1 MAVSENPTP
10 PTPQGEF
17 PILAIRDLAAG
28 YDKSEVLHGIN
39 MEIRKGEIVTL
50 VGANGAGKS
59 TTLRTIFGLTTIRG
73 GHVTFKGHEV
83 VGRRPHDLVRMGLA
97 FVPQE
102 RGVFPSLTVL
112 ENLEM
117 GGYTL
122 VGERL
127 NERIEAMLTRFPRL
141 KERRKQKAG
150 SLSGGERQML
160 AIARG
165 LMPDPELL
173 MLDEPSLGLAPLVV
187 ASVFEEVAYIN
198 QQGMTVFL
206 VEQNARRAL
215 ATAHRA
221 YVLELGKIRYEGT
234 GSELLNNEEVQRA
247 YLGA

>member
-1 MAVSENPTP
+1 MSETSPA
-10 PTPQGEF
+10 
-17 PILAIRDLAAG
+17 PILEIRDLAAG
-28 YDKSEVLHGIN
+28 YGKSEVLHGIN

-59 TTLRTIFGLTTIRG
+59 TTLRTIFGLTTVRG
-73 GHVTFKGHEV
+73 GHIRFKGQEV
-83 VGRRPHDLVRMGLA
+83 AGRRPHDLVHMGLA

-102 RGVFPSLTVL
+102 RGVFPSLTVQ

-122 VGERL
+122 ERDRL
-127 NERIEAMLTRFPRL
+127 PERIDAMLTRFPRL
-141 KERRKQKAG
+141 KERRQQKAG

-165 LMPDPELL
+165 LMPGPELL
-173 MLDEPSLGLAPLVV
+173 MLDEPSLGLAPLIV
-187 ASVFEEVAYIN
+187 ASVFEEIEYIN
-198 QQGMTVFL
+198 QQGTTVFL

-215 ATAHRA
+215 ASAHRA
-221 YVLELGKIRYEGT
+221 YVLELGKIRHEGT
-234 GSELLNNEEVQRA
+234 GSELLNNEDIQRA

>member
-1 MAVSENPTP
+1 MSANPSA
-10 PTPQGEF
+10 
-17 PILAIRDLAAG
+17 PILEIRDLAAG
-28 YDKSEVLHGIN
+28 YGKSEVLHGIN

-59 TTLRTIFGLTTIRG
+59 TTLRTIFGLTTIRE
-73 GHVTFKGHEV
+73 GHIRFKGQEV
-83 VGRRPHDLVRMGLA
+83 AGRRPHDLVRMGLA

-102 RGVFPSLTVL
+102 RGVFPSLTVH

-122 VGERL
+122 SREKLQERVDV
-127 NERIEAMLTRFPRL
+127 MLARFPRL
-141 KERRKQKAG
+141 KERRQQKAG

-173 MLDEPSLGLAPLVV
+173 MLDEPSLGLAPLIV
-187 ASVFEEVAYIN
+187 AAVFEEVEAIN

-221 YVLELGKIRYEGT
+221 YVMELGKIRYEGT
-234 GSELLNNEEVQRA
+234 GSELLNNEDVQHA

>member
-1 MAVSENPTP
+1 MSDNPTP
-10 PTPQGEF
+10 

-28 YDKSEVLHGIN
+28 YGKSEVLHGVN

-73 GHVTFKGHEV
+73 GHITFKGHDV

-102 RGVFPSLTVL
+102 RGTFPSLTVY

-122 VGERL
+122 PRERL
-127 NERIEAMLTRFPRL
+127 LERIEAMLTRFPPL
-141 KERRKQKAG
+141 KERRQQKAG

-187 ASVFEEVAYIN
+187 AAVFEEVAYIN
-198 QQGMTVFL
+198 QQGTTVFL

-215 ATAHRA
+215 AAAHRA

-234 GSELLNNEEVQRA
+234 GSELLNNEDVQCA

>member
-1 MAVSENPTP
+1 MIEQRDNPAA
-10 PTPQGEF
+10 
-17 PILAIRDLAAG
+17 PILSIRGLVAG
-28 YDKSEVLHGIN
+28 YGRSEVLHGVD
-39 MEIRKGEIVTL
+39 MEIRQGEIVTM

-59 TTLRTIFGLTTIRG
+59 TTLRTIFGLTNIRAG
-73 GHVTFKGHEV
+73 QISFKGKETT
-83 VGRRPHDLVRMGLA
+83 GSRPHDLVGMGLA

-122 VGERL
+122 NKAKVAERV
-127 NERIEAMLTRFPRL
+127 EVMFERFPRL
-141 KERRKQKAG
+141 KERTRQKAG

-165 LMPDPELL
+165 LMPDPQLL

-187 ASVFEEVAYIN
+187 AAVFEQVELIN
-198 QQGMTVFL
+198 AQGMTVFL

-215 ATAHRA
+215 AAAHRA
-221 YVLELGKIRYEGT
+221 YVLELGKVRYEGT
-234 GSELLNNEEVQRA
+234 GAELLGNEDVQKA
-247 YLGA
+247 YLGG

>member
-1 MAVSENPTP
+1 MNANPTA
-10 PTPQGEF
+10 
-17 PILAIRDLAAG
+17 PILEIRDVAAG
-28 YDKSEVLHGIN
+28 YGKSEVLHGVN

-73 GHVTFKGHEV
+73 GHIRFKGQEV
-83 VGRRPHDLVRMGLA
+83 AGRRPHDLVHMGLA
-97 FVPQE
+97 YVPQE
-102 RGVFPSLTVL
+102 RGVFPSLTVQD
-112 ENLEM
+112 NLEM
-117 GGYTL
+117 GGFTL
-122 VGERL
+122 PREKL
-127 NERIEAMLTRFPRL
+127 PERIDAMLARFPRL
-141 KERRKQKAG
+141 QERRQQKAG

-187 ASVFEEVAYIN
+187 ATVFEEVANIN

-221 YVLELGKIRYEGT
+221 YVLELGKVRYEGT
-234 GSELLNNEEVQRA
+234 GAELLDNEDVQRA

>member
-1 MAVSENPTP
+1 MSANPTA
-10 PTPQGEF
+10 
-17 PILAIRDLAAG
+17 PILEIRDVAAG
-28 YDKSEVLHGIN
+28 YGKSEVLHGVN

-59 TTLRTIFGLTTIRG
+59 TTLRTIFGLTTIRE
-73 GHVTFKGHEV
+73 GHIRFKGQEV
-83 VGRRPHDLVRMGLA
+83 AGRRPHDLVHMGLA
-97 FVPQE
+97 YVPQE
-102 RGVFPSLTVL
+102 RGVFPSLTVQ

-117 GGYTL
+117 GGYAL
-122 VGERL
+122 PREKL
-127 NERIEAMLTRFPRL
+127 PERIEAMLTRFPRL
-141 KERRKQKAG
+141 QERRQQKAG

-187 ASVFEEVAYIN
+187 AAVFEEVTNIN

-234 GSELLNNEEVQRA
+234 GAELLNNEDVQRA

>member
-1 MAVSENPTP
+1 MSANPSA
-10 PTPQGEF
+10 
-17 PILAIRDLAAG
+17 PILEIRDLAAG
-28 YDKSEVLHGIN
+28 YGKSEVLHGIN

-59 TTLRTIFGLTTIRG
+59 TTLRTIFGLTTIRE
-73 GHVTFKGHEV
+73 GHIRFKGQEV
-83 VGRRPHDLVRMGLA
+83 AGRRPHDLVRMGLA

-102 RGVFPSLTVL
+102 RGVFPSLTVH

-122 VGERL
+122 SREKLQERVDV
-127 NERIEAMLTRFPRL
+127 MLARFPRL
-141 KERRKQKAG
+141 KERRQQKAG

-173 MLDEPSLGLAPLVV
+173 MLDEPSLGLAPLIV
-187 ASVFEEVAYIN
+187 AAVFEEVEAIN

-221 YVLELGKIRYEGT
+221 YVMELGKIRYEGT
-234 GSELLNNEEVQRA
+234 GSELLGNEDVQRA

>member
-1 MAVSENPTP
+1 MSETSPA
-10 PTPQGEF
+10 
-17 PILAIRDLAAG
+17 PILEIRDLAAG
-28 YDKSEVLHGIN
+28 YGKSEVLHGIN

-59 TTLRTIFGLTTIRG
+59 TTLRTIFGLTTLRG
-73 GHVTFKGHEV
+73 GHIRFKNQEVAGH
-83 VGRRPHDLVRMGLA
+83 RPHDLVRMGLA

-102 RGVFPSLTVL
+102 RGVFPSLTVQ

-122 VGERL
+122 SRERL
-127 NERIEAMLTRFPRL
+127 AERIDAMLVRFPRL
-141 KERRKQKAG
+141 KERRQQKAG

-165 LMPDPELL
+165 LMPGPELL
-173 MLDEPSLGLAPLVV
+173 MLDEPSLGLAPLIV
-187 ASVFEEVAYIN
+187 AAVFEEIEYIN
-198 QQGMTVFL
+198 QQGTTVFL

-215 ATAHRA
+215 ASAHRA
-221 YVLELGKIRYEGT
+221 YVLELGKIRHEGT
-234 GSELLNNEEVQRA
+234 GSELLDNEDVQRA

>member
-1 MAVSENPTP
+1 MDMSENPTP
-10 PTPQGEF
+10 

-73 GHVTFKGHEV
+73 GHIRFKGQEV
-83 VGRRPHDLVRMGLA
+83 AGSRPHDLVRMGLA

-122 VGERL
+122 HREKLQERVDV
-127 NERIEAMLTRFPRL
+127 MLSRFPRL
-141 KERRKQKAG
+141 KERRQQKAG

-173 MLDEPSLGLAPLVV
+173 MLGLAPLVV
-187 ASVFEEVAYIN
+187 AAVFEEVEAIN

-221 YVLELGKIRYEGT
+221 YVMELGKIRYEGT
-234 GSELLNNEEVQRA
+234 GSELLDNEDVQRA

>member
-1 MAVSENPTP
+1 
-10 PTPQGEF
+10 
-17 PILAIRDLAAG
+17 
-28 YDKSEVLHGIN
+28 
-39 MEIRKGEIVTL
+39 
-50 VGANGAGKS
+50 
-59 TTLRTIFGLTTIRG
+59 
-73 GHVTFKGHEV
+73 
-83 VGRRPHDLVRMGLA
+83 
-97 FVPQE
+97 
-102 RGVFPSLTVL
+102 
-112 ENLEM
+112 M

-122 VGERL
+122 TAERL
-127 NERIEAMLTRFPRL
+127 GERIEAMLTRFPRL

-215 ATAHRA
+215 AIAQRA
-221 YVLELGKIRYEGT
+221 YVLELGQIRYEGT
-234 GSELLNNEEVQRA
+234 GSELLNNEDVQRS

>member
-1 MAVSENPTP
+1 MEMSENPTP
-10 PTPQGEF
+10 

-73 GHVTFKGHEV
+73 GHISFKGREV
-83 VGRRPHDLVRMGLA
+83 AGRRPHDLVRMGLA

-102 RGVFPSLTVL
+102 RGVFPSLTVF

-122 VGERL
+122 TGEKL
-127 NERIEAMLTRFPRL
+127 SERIEAMLTRFPRL
-141 KERRKQKAG
+141 KERSKQKAG

-165 LMPDPELL
+165 LMPDPDLL

-187 ASVFEEVAYIN
+187 DSVFEEVAYIN

-206 VEQNARRAL
+206 VEQNVCRRPRHRPARLCLGTRPNPVRGHRERL
-215 ATAHRA
+215 AQ
-221 YVLELGKIRYEGT
+221 
-234 GSELLNNEEVQRA
+234 QRRCA
-247 YLGA
+247 TLVPGA

>member
-1 MAVSENPTP
+1 MSENPTP
-10 PTPQGEF
+10 PTPQGQS
-17 PILAIRDLAAG
+17 PVLMIRDLVAG

-73 GHVTFKGHEV
+73 GHITFKGHEV
-83 VGRRPHDLVRMGLA
+83 AGSRPHDLVRMGLA

-102 RGVFPSLTVL
+102 RGVFPSLTVF

-122 VGERL
+122 AGEKL
-127 NERIEAMLTRFPRL
+127 SERIEAMLTRFPRL

-187 ASVFEEVAYIN
+187 DSVFEEVAYIN

-234 GSELLNNEEVQRA
+234 GSDLLNNEDVQRS

>member
-1 MAVSENPTP
+1 MIEQRDNPAA
-10 PTPQGEF
+10 
-17 PILAIRDLAAG
+17 PILSIRGLVAG
-28 YDKSEVLHGIN
+28 YGRSEVLHGVD
-39 MEIRKGEIVTL
+39 MEIRKGEIVTM

-59 TTLRTIFGLTTIRG
+59 TTLRTIFGLTNIRG
-73 GHVTFKGHEV
+73 GQISFKGQETI
-83 VGRRPHDLVRMGLA
+83 GLRPHDLVGMGLA

-122 VGERL
+122 SKAKVAERV
-127 NERIEAMLTRFPRL
+127 EVMFERFPRL
-141 KERRKQKAG
+141 KERTRQKAG

-187 ASVFEEVAYIN
+187 AAVFEQVELIN
-198 QQGMTVFL
+198 AQGTTVFL
-206 VEQNARRAL
+206 IEQNARRAL
-215 ATAHRA
+215 AAAHRA
-221 YVLELGKIRYEGT
+221 YVLELGKVRYEGT
-234 GSELLNNEEVQRA
+234 GAELLGNEDVQKA
-247 YLGA
+247 YLGS